1 MRVSGGHGHAR
12 QTLLPEGKEATASDP
27 VNSVEADTSLELY
40 NGEKGEGLLEE
51 SEEKGRL

>member
-12 QTLLPEGKEATASDP
+12 QTLLPEGKEATASGP